1 MKDGDVTH
9 PRKLMPI
16 TFILFLFLALSGLP
30 CFAIDNPDAPDFVAE
45 FEVRAQKFE
54 INVQNQGGDAAD
66 THRAYSDYENF
77 LDYELNQAYST
88 LMKHLDNQNKKI
100 LIASQKQWLQF
111 RNAEF
116 LFIENNWTMQNFGN
130 SYVISRGVSR
140 TKILRDRVITLLHYL
155 KNY

>member
-1 MKDGDVTH
+1 MKDDNVTH

-16 TFILFLFLALSGLP
+16 TFILFLSLALFGLP

-54 INVQNQGGDAAD
+54 INVQNQGGNTAD

-77 LDYELNQAYST
+77 LDHELNQAY
-88 LMKHLDNQNKKI
+88 LVLIKHLNDQNKKD
-100 LIASQKQWLQF
+100 LIISQKQWLQF
-111 RNAEF
+111 RDTEF
-116 LFIENNWTMQNFGN
+116 LFIDNNWTMQNFGS
-130 SYVISRGVSR
+130 SYVISRGASR
-140 TKILRDRVITLLHYL
+140 IKILRDRIITLLHYL